1 MVEQLICNQ
10 QVAGSSPITSSK
22 RTYSEYVL
30 LNGRVPEWPKG
41 TDCKSAAFSFGG
53 SNPPSSTTSEQA
65 LYRLLR
71 FFMQK
76 IRVRSFRCSSS
87 FAKSHARL
95 AYSFVNALIYGS
107 LSLPTFF
114 DSAFG
119 TLFHIFF
126 AKSLSTPI
134 PHHSNLYIACSDFL
148 CKKSEFAHATTP
160 PLSQKV
166 TFTSATHLQAHS

>member
-22 RTYSEYVL
+22 RAYFEYVL

-87 FAKSHARL
+87 FAKKSRSRRL
-95 AYSFVNALIYGS
+95 LICKRIRNAFG
-107 LSLPTFF
+107 SLPTFCKLTKCYIF
-114 DSAFG
+114 DFIKTYKRLSNNLQ
-119 TLFHIFF
+119 TFHSSMLCFF
-126 AKSLSTPI
+126 
-134 PHHSNLYIACSDFL
+134 NF
-148 CKKSEFAHATTP
+148 
-160 PLSQKV
+160 
-166 TFTSATHLQAHS
+166 